1 MTPSSCST
9 ERPGRDRRSRHR
21 RNGRA
26 AAAAALIAGLLAA
39 GCAPSNSDAQTSGTS
54 PAAGASGASGA
65 AGGSGDGP
73 VTLTVWSW
81 RVEDTAAYRK
91 IFDVY
96 QSQNPGVTVNF
107 KAFKATEYNQILATG
122 LSGSDGPD
130 VPQVRSYGQLQA
142 TLAAK
147 SLVPL
152 DDTLDLAG
160 WDPTIVA
167 SAKSKADGKLY
178 AVPFAQQSVQLYYNQ
193 DVFSA
198 NNLKPPTSWKEF
210 LDACAKLKQAG
221 VTPLAV
227 GGKDDWTL
235 PIVHESVA
243 ATRFGGKEFAA
254 AAASGKK
261 NFSDPNWTASIQT
274 VADLKQYMPDGV
286 TGVPLTDA
294 VTLFATGK
302 AAIFPGGSYDLAML
316 KAANPDLKLGVFQM
330 PVVDG
335 APAGAAPTT
344 AGWADGNFGVNAKG
358 KNIAAAKK
366 LVKWMSTK
374 EFGQLVVDEIKQ
386 VSAVPGVSFSDP
398 LMQQMSDFY
407 AKNPSPYFL
416 LTDFRYGTP
425 SGGELFSKGMVNV
438 LLGKQ
443 SPAQVGTDM
452 DKGIAAWFKPQ
463 Q

>member
-1 MTPSSCST
+1 MTPSFSST
-9 ERPGRDRRSRHR
+9 VHHGPIRRARPRRPLLM
-21 RNGRA
+21 A
-26 AAAAALIAGLLAA
+26 AAATLTGALLAA
-39 GCAPSNSDAQTSGTS
+39 GCAPSNSDSASTGT
-54 PAAGASGASGA
+54 AAG
-65 AGGSGDGP
+65 AGGSGGGAASADGP

-91 IFDVY
+91 IFDAY
-96 QSQNPGVTVNF
+96 QSKNPGVTVNF

-152 DDTLDLAG
+152 DDTLDLKG

-167 SAKSKADGKLY
+167 SAKGKADGKLY

-198 NNLKPPTSWKEF
+198 NGIKPPTTWKEF
-210 LDACAKLKQAG
+210 QDACAKLKQAG
-221 VTPLAV
+221 VTPLAI

-235 PIVHESVA
+235 PIVHEAVA
-243 ATRFGGKEFAA
+243 ASRFGGKEFAA

-261 NFSDPNWTASIQT
+261 NFTDPNWTASIQT

-294 VTLFATGK
+294 VTLFATGR

-335 APAGAAPTT
+335 SPAGATPTT
-344 AGWADGNFGVNAKG
+344 AGWADGNFGVNAKS
-358 KNIAAAKK
+358 KNVAAAKK

-386 VSAVPGVSFSDP
+386 VSAVPGVTFSDP
-398 LMQQMSDFY
+398 VMKQMSDFY

-425 SGGELFSKGMVNV
+425 SGGELFTKGMVNV